1 MNFETTE
8 NFHGEMNRAL
18 TGVLGM
24 MRFGHHDSPL
34 LLEAL
39 GDLLSAGEAEQD
51 ANWLAARTYLKA
63 SEGVKTETARTA
75 FRKLAIDSLQSQS
88 LGTDVQETLK
98 SVEQQLKRELKDA
111 NAWYDQLR
119 DDELAWIE
127 LGKNL
132 DVQFAQKYYTEPQV
146 AQERKSPRPSLV
158 EPFSSSVDLSGSPV
172 QTFSRSFWENLTNT
186 QESLCGWLLLGM
198 IVLAS
203 IRIRRRV
210 TQGVETTSLQPRR
223 PPSSRATPIG

>member
-1 MNFETTE
+1 
-8 NFHGEMNRAL
+8 
-18 TGVLGM
+18 M

-51 ANWLAARTYLKA
+51 ANWLAARAYLKA
-63 SEGVKTETARTA
+63 SKGAKTEAARMA
-75 FRKLAIDSLQSQS
+75 FRTLAIDCLQSQS
-88 LGTDVQETLK
+88 PGTAAQDKLN
-98 SVEQQLKRELKDA
+98 SVEQQLTRELKDA
-111 NAWYDQLR
+111 DTWYDQLR
-119 DDELAWIE
+119 EDELAWIE
-127 LGKNL
+127 QGKNL

-146 AQERKSPRPSLV
+146 AQERKSPRPSVV
-158 EPFSSSVDLSGSPV
+158 EPFSPSVDLSGSPV

-198 IVLAS
+198 FVLAS

-223 PPSSRATPIG
+223 PPSSRATPIS